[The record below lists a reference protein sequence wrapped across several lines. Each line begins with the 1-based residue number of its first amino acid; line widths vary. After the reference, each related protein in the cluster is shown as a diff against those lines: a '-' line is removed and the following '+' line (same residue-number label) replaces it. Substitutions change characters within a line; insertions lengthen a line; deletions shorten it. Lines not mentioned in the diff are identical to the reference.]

1 MEPRSTQF
9 LFQRLSIAIQ
19 RENAASVVGT
29 ASMTAAVT
37 IFVMFQCTVNLWI
50 RLLNLR
56 LLIYSQRC
64 CPEDKSGVGSTISVD
79 LFPDD
84 S

>member
-37 IFVMFQCTVNLWI
+37 IFVMFQWI